1 MFNMNEEQYRVIRMT
16 LGSAFAFWLASQIAD
31 ASLFERI
38 WNQFA
43 VLTLGAGALRVWILE
58 GARSKA
64 S

>member
-1 MFNMNEEQYRVIRMT
+1 MFNMNEEQCRVIRTT

-58 GARSKA
+58 DAKSNA

>member
-1 MFNMNEEQYRVIRMT
+1 MT
-16 LGSAFAFWLASQIAD
+16 LGFAFAFWLASQIAD

-43 VLTLGAGALRVWILE
+43 VLTLGAGARRVWILE
-58 GARSKA
+58 GAKSKA